1 MRIATARATLGSD
14 PRSQKTSNKKIQIGN
29 KTLYQETQ
37 KISDTPSICR
47 CQGMD
52 KPVSA
57 WGKLTNFAD
66 RKWQEEVAKPSDST
80 EATGAVN
87 ITELSGFSL

>member
-1 MRIATARATLGSD
+1 MLAARFWMSGGDCILHYENYSCRFLWVLMRIATARATLGSD

-57 WGKLTNFAD
+57 
-66 RKWQEEVAKPSDST
+66 
-80 EATGAVN
+80 
-87 ITELSGFSL
+87 